1 MESWREGAI
10 RRKLE
15 QATDPR
21 RPLRRGFF
29 KGERPK
35 GRKARLDE
43 LLQARKEFLR
53 DLECYEEAKGAQAE
67 FTKKYGARSRLLPFS
82 PWPGVEWAK
91 EWFEHSKKRYLTL
104 LAQCERDGISGPTRG

>member
-1 MESWREGAI
+1 MESWRERSL

-21 RPLRRGFF
+21 RPLRRGVF

-43 LLQARKEFLR
+43 LLQAQKQFFYYLDSVENDKGRSERSCFAAWHKERL
-53 DLECYEEAKGAQAE
+53 DQA
-67 FTKKYGARSRLLPFS
+67 R
-82 PWPGVEWAK
+82 
-91 EWFEHSKKRYLTL
+91 KRYLEI
-104 LAQCERDGISGPTRG
+104 LAGCERDGLI

>member
-1 MESWREGAI
+1 MDSWRERSI

-21 RPLRRGFF
+21 RPLRRGVL

-43 LLQARKEFLR
+43 LLQARKKFFFYL
-53 DLECYEEAKGAQAE
+53 DYLEDAKGKAS
-67 FTKKYGARSRLLPFS
+67 TMARRSSRRNLS
-82 PWPGVEWAK
+82 GEWLIRWHK
-91 EWFEHSKKRYLTL
+91 EWLERARKRYIEALDG
-104 LAQCERDGISGPTRG
+104 CERDGLI